1 MTSVT
6 AALLRQQDDECS
18 TAVLHL
24 LCDNDAFKRLAASEG
39 EAILRRDKEDEEK
52 LAVGIGIAKAKGIL
66 SGNPDVG
73 SVTRIS
79 VAGMTAQ
86 QVTEE
91 IMKYLPSKKGNAIVM
106 QGLSGTGKGT
116 TVNKL
121 QKLLPRCVTWSN
133 GNVFRSYTYLS
144 LEALKGEPIRT
155 ELLTPELLAAVEKQV
170 TFEQVENGGFDIVL
184 KGSIR
189 VADIQNT
196 LLKRPEIEHAVPTVA
211 QQTQGEVIRF
221 ATMAVGK
228 LKDAGYN
235 VILEGRAQTLNHIPT
250 PFRFELVI
258 DNITL
263 LGERRAAQRVMAK
276 AFSDIKNHLDG
287 ATNKMV
293 EEAIFRALS
302 EL

>member
-6 AALLRQQDDECS
+6 TALLRQQDDECS

-24 LCDNDAFKRLAASEG
+24 LRDKDAFKRLAASEG

-91 IMKYLPSKKGNAIVM
+91 IMKHLPSKEGNAIVM

-155 ELLTPELLAAVEKQV
+155 ELLTPELLAAVGKQV

>member
-24 LCDNDAFKRLAASEG
+24 LCDKDAFKRLAASEG

-73 SVTRIS
+73 TVTRIS

-91 IMKYLPSKKGNAIVM
+91 IMKYLPSKGGNAIVM

-133 GNVFRSYTYLS
+133 GNVFRSYTHLS

-170 TFEQVENGGFDIVL
+170 TFEQVENGEFDIVL
-184 KGSIR
+184 KGNMR

-235 VILEGRAQTLNHIPT
+235 VILEGRAQTLNHIST